1 MHHVRRFLHKLSLPF
16 HLSCFFLSIFPLF
29 YHSSLLFFCSSF
41 PLCFLSVA
49 FFSLLSFLPSFLSNL
64 SFGSLPP
71 YPHLFALPLMS
82 LMPFDSLTDSGRDSP
97 LLGSTLAGLSTF
109 AHLINL
115 DFFDDLLSN
124 LHSIIATHRGLT
136 FENTLHCVHTTFAIL
151 SGQGQFAIH
160 REICGRDSMQCRP
173 NFLCNWERLM
183 RIAHFIS
190 LIISSLYIVSLVQ
203 PPLFHTQGVH
213 WTLIRCG
220 STVSCTKICSWKW
233 PMFSAINPPSRRFS
247 SSAFIR
253 CWLPDRSRWR

>member
-49 FFSLLSFLPSFLSNL
+49 FFSLLSFLPSFLPNL

-71 YPHLFALPLMS
+71 YPHLFALPLTS

-151 SGQGQFAIH
+151 SGQGQLAIH
-160 REICGRDSMQCRP
+160 RGICGRDSMQCRP
-173 NFLCNWERLM
+173 NFLCN
-183 RIAHFIS
+183 
-190 LIISSLYIVSLVQ
+190 
-203 PPLFHTQGVH
+203 
-213 WTLIRCG
+213 
-220 STVSCTKICSWKW
+220 
-233 PMFSAINPPSRRFS
+233 
-247 SSAFIR
+247 
-253 CWLPDRSRWR
+253 